1 VEDELAKAEET
12 LAAQNLLLRQ
22 LSKTVRTGL
31 LVSDGHPLNATQVE
45 GLSLKA
51 NDVVELQHQL
61 DE

>member
-1 VEDELAKAEET
+1 VEDELAKAEEA

-31 LVSDGHPLNATQVE
+31 LLSEGQPLNVTQVE

-51 NDVVELQHQL
+51 NDVVELQNRL